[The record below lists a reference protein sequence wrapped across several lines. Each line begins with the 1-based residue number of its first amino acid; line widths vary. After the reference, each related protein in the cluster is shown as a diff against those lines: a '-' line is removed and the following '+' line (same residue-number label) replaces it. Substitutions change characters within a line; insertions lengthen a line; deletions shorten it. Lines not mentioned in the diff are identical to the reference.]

1 MAGLEKCLTGLH
13 FGRCRKREQQEF
25 RRILVRWNSRTES
38 GLSIRNGGVS
48 NGREGVI

>member
-25 RRILVRWNSRTES
+25 RRIL
-38 GLSIRNGGVS
+38 
-48 NGREGVI
+48 GRLELEDRVV